1 MSHFTVENLQK
12 EQLREAWPVV
22 RTSGFEANVDWWV
35 TDATELIE
43 RGGGVLAARA
53 LDGGIHGVATYAVA
67 DKLSLEK
74 VLAVEILIAFELN
87 RSAPV
92 RRTLCEA
99 LEQVAAALNCTGVAL
114 SLSDKAA

>member
-1 MSHFTVENLQK
+1 MSQFIVENLQN

-22 RTSGFEANVDWWV
+22 RTSGLEANVDWWV
-35 TDATELIE
+35 HNATELIE

-53 LDGGIHGVATYAVA
+53 PDGGIHGVATYAVVG
-67 DKLSLEK
+67 KLPHAR
-74 VLAVEILIAFELN
+74 VLAVEILITFELN
-87 RSAPV
+87 RSAPA

-99 LEQVAAALNCTGVAL
+99 LEQVATALNCTGMAL